1 MDTNKQLDLFEN
13 GEWSFLNSV
22 DNAFPNNEYSELEY
36 KSAQGGFPS
45 EFWKTYSAFAN
56 SNGGLIVFGVSEKKG
71 ILYIDGLDEDKINSL
86 KKIFWDKINNL
97 DAVSCNLLSD
107 DDVKIVEVKDK
118 KVLVFKIPSAKRTQR
133 PVHLS
138 RNPYE
143 NTYKRNHEG
152 DYKCTREEVRRM
164 IADADTIIQHDSR
177 ILEGFS
183 MDDIDPNSL
192 RKYRQ
197 LFAGSKPSHPWLA
210 LDDKELLE
218 KLGSYRKD
226 RVSKKEGLTV
236 AGLLM
241 FGNYESITD
250 QECVPNFFPDFREM
264 LSNDPNIRWTD
275 RIYPDGTWEA
285 NLFQFY
291 LKIWPRLSSNLPKP
305 FQLKDGLRQDDTQ
318 AHIALR
324 EAFVNA
330 LIHTDYTAPGS
341 IIIEHKTNNFI
352 FSNPGTLLM
361 SLQQYYHGG
370 ISECRNPNLQKMF
383 LMMGS
388 AEKAGSGV
396 NKIMAGWES
405 AHWRTPYLQVNQN
418 PDRLILELPMFS
430 IIPEETL
437 LDLRNRFGDEVDA
450 LGKDELTILATCRI
464 EGEISNSRLQ
474 FMINKHRTDI
484 TKILQELCKN
494 GYLIAD
500 NKGRWTT
507 YHLNTDFS
515 KSNMITLENKVDTS
529 SNKLI
534 NSEDN
539 KELQSYVDTSNEK
552 VDTSNINVDTSA
564 NILTDKLK
572 TIDKKFNMDTS
583 GANMDTSGANM
594 DTSDGNQDIQVSKT
608 VKLRMKKE
616 DLETLILEVCNLE
629 FKSLDDIGPLVNK
642 TPKYLKN
649 YIIPDLV
656 KSGKLER
663 LYPTINHPNQAY
675 KSAGK

>member
-1 MDTNKQLDLFEN
+1 METNKQLDLFEN
-13 GEWSFLNSV
+13 GEWSFLHSV

-45 EFWKTYSAFAN
+45 DFWKTYSAFAN

-71 ILYIDGLDEDKINSL
+71 IVYIDGLDEDKINGL

-107 DDVKIVEVKDK
+107 DDIKIVEVKDK

-133 PVHLS
+133 PVHLT
-138 RNPYE
+138 RNPFE

-164 IADADTIIQHDSR
+164 LADADTTIQHDSR

-183 MDDIDPNSL
+183 MDDIDLSSL
-192 RKYRQ
+192 KKYRQ
-197 LFAGSKPSHPWLA
+197 LFAGAKTSHPWLV

-218 KLGSYRKD
+218 KLGGYRKD

-241 FGNYESITD
+241 FGKSESITD

-275 RIYPDGTWEA
+275 RIIPDGTWEA

-291 LKIWPRLSSNLPKP
+291 LKIWPRLSSSLPKP
-305 FQLKDGLRQDDTQ
+305 FQLKDGVRQDDTP

-324 EAFVNA
+324 EAFVNT

-341 IIIEHKTNNFI
+341 IIIEHKTNSFI
-352 FSNPGTLLM
+352 FSNPGTLLL
-361 SLQQYYHGG
+361 SIQQYYHGG

-396 NKIMAGWES
+396 NKIMAGWEY
-405 AHWRTPYLQVNQN
+405 AHWRTPYLQVNSN

-430 IIPEETL
+430 IIPEDTL
-437 LDLRNRFGDEVDA
+437 NDLRSMFGQEIDA
-450 LGKDELTILATCRI
+450 LGKDELTILATCHI
-464 EGEISNSRLQ
+464 EGEVTNSRLQ
-474 FMINKHRTDI
+474 YMIDQHKSDI
-484 TKILQELCKN
+484 TKILQELCKRN
-494 GYLIAD
+494 YLLSES
-500 NKGRWTT
+500 KGRWTT

-515 KSNMITLENKVDTS
+515 KSNMDTSENKVDTS
-529 SNKLI
+529 STDLI
-534 NSEDN
+534 VSLDTEA
-539 KELQSYVDTSNEK
+539 VDSK
-552 VDTSNINVDTSA
+552 VDTSNTKVDTSE
-564 NILTDKLK
+564 IKVDTSSIK
-572 TIDKKFNMDTS
+572 MDTS
-583 GANMDTSGANM
+583 EA
-594 DTSDGNQDIQVSKT
+594 VLPKER
-608 VKLRMKKE
+608 LKKE
-616 DLETLILEVCNLE
+616 ELEAIILSVCKDEFISIDEIAKLIHKDV
-629 FKSLDDIGPLVNK
+629 
-642 TPKYLKN
+642 KYLKN
-649 YIIPDLV
+649 KIIPAMV
-656 KSGKLER
+656 KDGKLDR

-675 KSAGK
+675 KAVVK